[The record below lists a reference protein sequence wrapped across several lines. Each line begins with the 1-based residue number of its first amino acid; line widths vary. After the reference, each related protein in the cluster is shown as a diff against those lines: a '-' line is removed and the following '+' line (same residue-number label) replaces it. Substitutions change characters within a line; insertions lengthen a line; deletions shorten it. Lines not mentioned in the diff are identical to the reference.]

1 MRPTVI
7 AGNWKMNND
16 LEETRVLVRG
26 ILSGIDSLPSRDTI
40 IICPPF
46 PFLLTSYD
54 LVRGTRLRL
63 GAQNMSHFDV
73 GAYTGEVSARMLMA
87 VGCTH
92 VIIGHSER
100 RQYYG
105 ETDAGV
111 KAKTDRALQS
121 GLIPIVCIG
130 ETLAQ
135 REQGETSQVIAH
147 QIRTGLEGLTAGQA
161 AGIIIAY
168 EPVWA
173 IGTGKTA
180 TPAQAQ
186 EVHIGIRSLLA
197 EMFGKASA
205 DQTIIQYGGSV
216 KPENAAELLGQPDI
230 DGALVGGACLV
241 AESFLSIARSAK
253 S

>member
-16 LEETRVLVRG
+16 LEETRALVRG
-26 ILSGIDSLPSRDTI
+26 VLRGIDAIPSRDTI
-40 IICPPF
+40 IVCPPF
-46 PFLLTSYD
+46 PFLLTSYE

-63 GAQNMSHFDV
+63 GAQNMSHFES
-73 GAYTGEVSARMLMA
+73 GAYTGEVSARMLIA
-87 VGCTH
+87 AGCTH

-111 KAKTDRALQS
+111 KAKTGRALQS

-135 REQGETSQVIAH
+135 REKGETSTVIAN
-147 QIRTGLEGLTAGQA
+147 QVRTGLEGLTADQA
-161 AGIIIAY
+161 AGIIVAY

-180 TPAQAQ
+180 TPSQAQ
-186 EVHIGIRSLLA
+186 EVHVGIRSILT
-197 EMFGKASA
+197 EMFGKASS